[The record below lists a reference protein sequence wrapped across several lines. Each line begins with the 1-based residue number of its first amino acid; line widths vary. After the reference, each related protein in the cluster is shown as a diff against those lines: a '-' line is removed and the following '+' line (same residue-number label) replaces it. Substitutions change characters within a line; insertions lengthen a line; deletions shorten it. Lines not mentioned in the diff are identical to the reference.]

1 MTTKEI
7 QEQLAARM
15 KHWQKIEDRSVEST
29 GQMIAKT
36 DNPLLRLVMEIIQ
49 RDSQM
54 HHRVQQF
61 IVDSLVSRPVNL
73 APEEMETISEMI
85 DNHLNIEEQ
94 MVELVNASL
103 AEVKDKKMV
112 VQEYLLNFLVE
123 DEKKHAHMLKAL
135 GAIKK
140 GMYPYG

>member
-1 MTTKEI
+1 MSTKEV
-7 QEQLAARM
+7 QEQLVNSM

-29 GQMIAKT
+29 GQVIAKT
-36 DNPLLRLVMEIIQ
+36 DNPLIRLVMEIIQ

-61 IVDSLVSRPVNL
+61 IIDTLENKPVSLT
-73 APEEMETISEMI
+73 PEEMGSISEMI
-85 DNHLNIEEQ
+85 DNHLKIEEQ
-94 MVELVNASL
+94 MVELVDKAL
-103 AEVKDKKMV
+103 TDIRDKKMI

-123 DEKKHAHMLKAL
+123 DEKKHAAMLHAL
-135 GAIKK
+135 DKVKK